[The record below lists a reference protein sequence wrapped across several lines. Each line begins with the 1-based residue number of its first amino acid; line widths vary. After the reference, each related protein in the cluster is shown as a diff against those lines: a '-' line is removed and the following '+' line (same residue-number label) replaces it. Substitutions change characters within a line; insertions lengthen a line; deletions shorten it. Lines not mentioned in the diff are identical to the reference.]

1 MLKCL
6 VITVREIN
14 SKDNK
19 MIKYLSRL
27 NSSSSFRKKEGCFV
41 CEGVRLCADALRS
54 GVRAKAAFFTA
65 TAAVKHADLLA
76 SLDNSVEQ
84 YSLADSLFKSV
95 SETQTPQGVMLLCE
109 MQGTIKESLSFNK
122 AVALECVQDPQNMGT
137 ILRSAEAFGID
148 CVILSKDC
156 CDIFSPKVL
165 RGSMGAVFRQKFYIS
180 ESFYDTL
187 TQLNDRGVKTYAAV
201 PGNGTDILSADFSKD
216 SCVLI
221 GNEGNGLTDE
231 AVRLCADKVTIRMN
245 GNAESLNAA
254 VAASIVMWEMVRWCE
269 N

>member
-1 MLKCL
+1 M
-6 VITVREIN
+6 REIN

-19 MIKYLSRL
+19 LIKYISRL

-54 GVRAKAAFFTA
+54 GIKIKAAFFTTFA
-65 TAAVKHADLLA
+65 LERHSELVD
-76 SLDNSVEQ
+76 SLDKSVEC

-95 SETQTPQGVMLLCE
+95 CETQTPQGVMFLCQMLE
-109 MQGTIKESLSFNK
+109 VGERSLAFNK

-137 ILRSAEAFGID
+137 ILRSAEAFAID

-165 RGSMGAVFRQKFYIS
+165 RGSMGAVFRQKFYIA
-180 ESFYDTL
+180 EDFYLTL
-187 TQLNDRGVKTYAAV
+187 TTLNNNGIKTYAAV
-201 PGNGTDILSADFSKD
+201 PRNGIEILSADFSTP
-216 SCVLI
+216 CCTLI
-221 GNEGNGLTDE
+221 GNEGNGLTQKAIDLCDS
-231 AVRLCADKVTIRMN
+231 RLTINMK

-254 VAASIVMWEMVRWCE
+254 VAASVVMWEMVRGNLNE
-269 N
+269 